1 MNLDSYIVRLNEKL
15 EATAQTERFGTAA
28 IERAIHGKATHLA
41 AKVNKAILLEA
52 GSVLVVIMVAL
63 LVMLFN
69 QLLWVQLMA
78 SMSLLFCLGI
88 GGIYAWKYR
97 QLNRL
102 IRFESNTTLLLHNLI
117 AAVKQFIALYNWAL
131 VASIVIGSLIGA
143 IYGMVEST
151 MPVEQTTM
159 PTILTAWY
167 AVPLSLSVIV
177 VLFWATKWYINRLYG
192 KPLKDLERCAAELT
206 NTAE

>member
-41 AKVNKAILLEA
+41 ARVNKAILMES
-52 GSVLVVIMVAL
+52 GSVLLMIILVCA
-63 LVMLFN
+63 VMLFN
-69 QLLWVQLMA
+69 DLIWVQLMA
-78 SMSLLFCLGI
+78 SFSLVICLFM
-88 GGIYAWKYR
+88 GGIYGWKYW

-102 IRFESNTTLLLHNLI
+102 VRFESNTSLLLRNLI
-117 AAVKQFIALYNWAL
+117 AAVKQFINLYNWMM
-131 VASIVIGSLIGA
+131 VASICIGGLIGA
-143 IYGMVEST
+143 IYGMVEATLPTERVT
-151 MPVEQTTM
+151 MPAE
-159 PTILTAWY
+159 LTAWY
-167 AVPLSLSVIV
+167 AIPVSIVFIV
-177 VLFWATKWYINRLYG
+177 VIFLASKWYINRLYG